1 MKTKTL
7 ENGTILEVG
16 EKYESDKWKGLS
28 DKWKGFIKVKYLGE
42 SIFVFI
48 AEDGIE
54 EIQTY
59 INASDN
65 WNLQP
70 YQEPKKMVKLYK
82 YAYLNHS
89 ECRWFETTRF
99 YESDENFKSTCT
111 TDKFIR
117 LDYTEI
123 EVEDYD

>member
-16 EKYESDKWKGLS
+16 KKYKKQEWTEAITITHLS
-28 DKWKGFIKVKYLGE
+28 KE
-42 SIFVFI
+42 VFI
-48 AEDGIE
+48 YEDGISE
-54 EIQTY
+54 YAESY
-59 INASDN
+59 NYSNRN

-70 YQEPKKMVKLYK
+70 YQEPKKMVKLYN
-82 YAYLNHS
+82 YAYFAGGKWLQSQEFFRNDKDYVRR
-89 ECRWFETTRF
+89 CI
-99 YESDENFKSTCT
+99 Y

-117 LDYTEI
+117 LDHTMI